1 MDDPSLSEV
10 LQEIA
15 DARKVAHVNLAA
27 AAVPFDMVN
36 FTDDPERFVGDIEL
50 HQQAFQLYLGSCH
63 KLLVALLLRAYA
75 VSGGN
80 RVIAAVLAVI
90 FISNMAVPLALL
102 TFSNGSTAF
111 QAVSDFILL
120 IISDVVVLAVTGYYA
135 FGIRKRLRDVFGEQS
150 LAVIFL
156 RQVSSENSIIFVWN
170 LEISVTEQA
179 SNMRLQIDKAYLFLW
194 VSQTLTG
201 VVLRGVD
208 SNMERGISAIL
219 IYRFMLEFRKWSN
232 KPQGST
238 QTRDTLTTFKARVRD
253 MNEILL
259 DEFGATDMGQEIQD
273 QQNHTIQE
281 SIMLEGKHSF
291 GCMELNVGEYEFKV
305 IVAHFMEELSET
317 NDVIGVPSEEEHRV
331 ISPQPSDVLRANGS
345 LGLTGLTLLD
355 LERNT
360 VERTL
365 GYEHFDLK
373 LDG

>member
-80 RVIAAVLAVI
+80 RVIATILAVI

-102 TFSNGSTAF
+102 TFSNGTTAF
-111 QAVSDFILL
+111 QAISDLETTNSILL

-156 RQVSSENSIIFVWN
+156 
-170 LEISVTEQA
+170 
-179 SNMRLQIDKAYLFLW
+179 
-194 VSQTLTG
+194 
-201 VVLRGVD
+201 
-208 SNMERGISAIL
+208 
-219 IYRFMLEFRKWSN
+219 
-232 KPQGST
+232 
-238 QTRDTLTTFKARVRD
+238 
-253 MNEILL
+253 
-259 DEFGATDMGQEIQD
+259 
-273 QQNHTIQE
+273 
-281 SIMLEGKHSF
+281 
-291 GCMELNVGEYEFKV
+291 
-305 IVAHFMEELSET
+305 
-317 NDVIGVPSEEEHRV
+317 
-331 ISPQPSDVLRANGS
+331 
-345 LGLTGLTLLD
+345 
-355 LERNT
+355 
-360 VERTL
+360 
-365 GYEHFDLK
+365 
-373 LDG
+373 